1 MTSWLVARENNFCP
15 NIAILNIIR
24 KVFHCSSFFTKR
36 SWSKNH
42 EKEKYLTFSLTLW
55 NEKICSKEPLY
66 WSSLRTVETKP
77 ISFYMIYNV
86 LYETNVTGL
95 TKLLKAHVKIR
106 SFSMVYCKREQK
118 KFVSYK
124 TSVGW
129 VMQYNVN
136 ARMILFHYIY
146 GGFQI

>member
-1 MTSWLVARENNFCP
+1 
-15 NIAILNIIR
+15 
-24 KVFHCSSFFTKR
+24 
-36 SWSKNH
+36 
-42 EKEKYLTFSLTLW
+42 
-55 NEKICSKEPLY
+55 
-66 WSSLRTVETKP
+66 
-77 ISFYMIYNV
+77 MIYNV

-106 SFSMVYCKREQK
+106 SFSMGYCKREQK